1 MIGFV
6 ARRLAS
12 LAPLLLAV
20 SVAIFVMLHL
30 GRGDP
35 ALDYLRL
42 SQIPPTD
49 AAVAQ
54 ARTELGLD
62 RPLAVQYLS
71 WLSGA
76 VRLDFGHSW
85 VTHNAVLDD
94 LATFLPATLQLTAAA
109 LVLTLLGAVPL
120 GVAAALARDRWPDH
134 LARVLS
140 FLGVCVPNF
149 WLGYVLIL
157 VFAVGL
163 GWLPAMG
170 RGGASHLL
178 LPAVATAAMSA
189 GVLLRLVRASVL
201 EHLSARHLVFARA
214 RGLPRRTVIG
224 RHVLLNAML
233 PPLTAVGLTLGEL
246 LGGAMVVEVVFGW
259 PGVGRYALQAISNRD
274 FPALQGFVVVM
285 TLVFVLCNLAVD
297 IAYAWLDP
305 RLRLGQAGR

>member
-76 VRLDFGHSW
+76 VRLDFGRSW

-109 LVLTLLGAVPL
+109 LVLTLLVAVPL

-214 RGLPRRTVIG
+214 RGLPRRTVLG

>member
-12 LAPLLLAV
+12 LVPLLLAV

-214 RGLPRRTVIG
+214 RGLPRRTVLG